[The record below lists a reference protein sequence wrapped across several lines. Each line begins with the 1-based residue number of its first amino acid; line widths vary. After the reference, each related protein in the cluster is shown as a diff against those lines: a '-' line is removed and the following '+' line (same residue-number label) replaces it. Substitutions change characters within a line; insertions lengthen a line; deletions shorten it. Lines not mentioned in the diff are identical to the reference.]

1 MVAWLVVSIAVLG
14 FLLLFRGGPKSNHTA
29 ATSAGTAA
37 APGTTAGG
45 PAAKPPPAALPAGWV
60 KQASDDQTNCAAH
73 SYGQVQGFLTKTPC
87 TSMQRVLATTSR
99 NGRQVIIASYV
110 IHFATPSQA
119 ASFNSLVTT
128 DGTGDVTNLL
138 AEGNRIPGGP
148 SKLPDAAFASR
159 QTGNTVSVAEA
170 AYAVGSSNGGD
181 PTLKSVAN
189 QGIAG

>member
-14 FLLLFRGGPKSNHTA
+14 FLLLFRGGSKGNHTA
-29 ATSAGTAA
+29 ATSAGSSAAPSSTAA
-37 APGTTAGG
+37 AAP
-45 PAAKPPPAALPAGWV
+45 KPSEAALPAGWV

-73 SYGQVQGFLTKTPC
+73 SYGQVQAFFGTTPC
-87 TSMQRVLATTSR
+87 SSLHRLLATTTQ

-119 ASFNSLVTT
+119 ASYNSLVTA
-128 DGTGDVTNLL
+128 DGTGDITNLL
-138 AEGNRIPGGP
+138 AEGARIPGGP
-148 SKLPDAAFASR
+148 SKLPDNAFASR
-159 QTGNTVSVAEA
+159 QSGNTVSVAEA
-170 AYAVGSSNGGD
+170 AYASGSSNGSD